1 MTTTIIFIQLKTSAE
16 TQDLELSENSRP
28 QRKLWTARSEMH
40 KKQRYRNIELAH
52 DKKCV

>member
-16 TQDLELSENSRP
+16 TQDLSENSRP